1 MFIIIILL
9 FLFLIS
15 KENENLTEIFPNS
28 KEDYE
33 ILNIFKRNNDSDI
46 YTQGLFFSKDHEY
59 LFESGGLYNKSSII
73 KLKYP
78 SLIKVSET
86 LLDKNFFGE
95 GISSCGNYYYQLTW
109 KEKIILKYDK
119 YLNLIEKININKT
132 DYTEGWGLSEAYD
145 NEYKMYLTNGSN
157 TIMIITCE
165 NDVLNFDNKNIIKIF
180 DDVGNRVINLNDLV
194 NVEKYFYINVYMSDK
209 IIKVDMKGKIIKT
222 YVFDNLIEYEIKM
235 KSLDSIRVKRGDVL
249 NGIAYNKKNN
259 SFLIT
264 GKKWGFMYE
273 IKFIK

>member
-1 MFIIIILL
+1 MYIIILL
-9 FLFLIS
+9 LFLIS
-15 KENENLTEIFPNS
+15 KENENISEIFPDS

-33 ILNIFKRNNDSDI
+33 ILNIYKRNNDSDI

-59 LFESGGLYNKSSII
+59 LFESGGLYKKSSIL

-86 LLDKNFFGE
+86 LLDDSFFGE

-109 KEKIILKYDK
+109 KENIILKYDK
-119 YLNLIEKININKT
+119 YLNLIEKIKIENSDIKQ
-132 DYTEGWGLSEAYD
+132 GWGLCNAYD
-145 NEYKMYLTNGSN
+145 DDNKMYLTNGSN
-157 TIMIITCE
+157 KIISISCE
-165 NDVLNFDNKNIIKIF
+165 NDTLNFNNKTVIELF
-180 DDVGNRVINLNDLV
+180 DDNGNKVINLNDLV
-194 NVEKYFYINVYMSDK
+194 NVEEYFYINVYMSDK

-235 KSLDSIRVKRGDVL
+235 NSLDSVRVKRGDVL
-249 NGIAYNKKNN
+249 NGIAYNKKKNT
-259 SFLIT
+259 FLIT
-264 GKKWGFMYE
+264 GKKWGYMYE

>member
-9 FLFLIS
+9 LFLIS
-15 KENENLTEIFPNS
+15 KENENLTENFPNS
-28 KEDYE
+28 KEDYK

-109 KEKIILKYDK
+109 RENIILKYDK
-119 YLNLIEKININKT
+119 YLNLIEKININNT
-132 DYTEGWGLSEAYD
+132 DIKEGWGLSKAYD

-180 DDVGNRVINLNDLV
+180 DDAGNRVINLNDLV
-194 NVEKYFYINVYMSDK
+194 NVEEYFYINVYMSDK

>member
-9 FLFLIS
+9 LFLIS
-15 KENENLTEIFPNS
+15 KENENLTENFPNS
-28 KEDYE
+28 KEDYK

-59 LFESGGLYNKSSII
+59 IFESGGLYNKSSII

-109 KEKIILKYDK
+109 RENIILKYDK
-119 YLNLIEKININKT
+119 YLNLIEEINIKNK
-132 DYTEGWGLSEAYD
+132 DIKEGWGLSEAYD

-157 TIMIITCE
+157 KIIIITCE
-165 NDVLNFDNKNIIKIF
+165 NDVLNFDNKNIIEIF
-180 DDVGNRVINLNDLV
+180 DDDGNKVLNLNDLV
-194 NVEKYFYINVYMSDK
+194 NVEEYFYINVYMSDK

-222 YVFDNLIEYEIKM
+222 YVFDNLIEYEINM